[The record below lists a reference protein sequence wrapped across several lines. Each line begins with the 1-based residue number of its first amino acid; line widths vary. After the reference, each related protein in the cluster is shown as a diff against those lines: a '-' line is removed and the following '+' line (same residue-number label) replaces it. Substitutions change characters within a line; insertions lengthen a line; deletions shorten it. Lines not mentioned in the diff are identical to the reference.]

1 MYSKNYVLSKK
12 QMLSAHIM
20 GLYLKPEDGEHIEY
34 TPGQFMLLTLPCGV
48 KRAYSIVSA
57 PGAEFLEF
65 GIKLV
70 DGEFTSR
77 LPVTDE
83 GEKILVEGPL
93 GPLMYEPLGEYV
105 LIAGGVGITPM
116 MSVLRARDGK
126 ECRKDVLFYS
136 SRTRDGLIY
145 FDELEKL
152 EKRNECLQIVFTL
165 TREAPKNWKYENGH
179 VDAKMIKKYVK
190 GFEKKRYFVCG
201 PAKMVDGLKK
211 VILEDLQI
219 PNANCTFEGWGIP

>member
-1 MYSKNYVLSKK
+1 MYSKNYIISKK
-12 QMLSAHIM
+12 QMLSSHIL
-20 GLYLKPEDGEHIEY
+20 GLYLKPEDGEPIEY

-48 KRAYSIVSA
+48 KRAYSIASA
-57 PGAEFLEF
+57 PGSEFLEF

-70 DGEFTSR
+70 DGEFTSKIEQ
-77 LPVTDE
+77 LPE

-136 SRTRDGLIY
+136 SRTKDGLVY
-145 FDELEKL
+145 FDELVEL

-165 TREAPKNWKYENGH
+165 TRENPKGWKYETGH
-179 VDAKMIKKYVK
+179 VDGKMIKKYIK
-190 GFEKKRYFVCG
+190 DFDKKRYFVCG
-201 PAKMVDGLKK
+201 PQKMVDGLKAVIIDELK
-211 VILEDLQI
+211 VPIQ
-219 PNANCTFEGWGIP
+219 NCTFEGWGIP